1 MAQNPEEWLL
11 QADYDLESAR
21 TMFEGGRY
29 FYAVFMVHL
38 AIEKSLKGLFWKV
51 LKIIPPKT
59 HHLKYL
65 IQRINIESNSRI
77 NEFIFDINDL
87 SVPTRYPESL
97 NHILASFKKEKTEEM
112 INNAVEV
119 LQWIKKEFMKY

>member
-1 MAQNPEEWLL
+1 MAQNSEEWLL
-11 QADYDLESAR
+11 QADYDLESAK

-38 AIEKSLKGLFWKV
+38 AIEKSLKGLYWKV

-65 IQRINIESNSRI
+65 I
-77 NEFIFDINDL
+77 
-87 SVPTRYPESL
+87 
-97 NHILASFKKEKTEEM
+97 
-112 INNAVEV
+112 
-119 LQWIKKEFMKY
+119 

>member
-21 TMFEGGRY
+21 TMFESGRY

-77 NEFIFDINDL
+77 NEFIFDIDDL

-97 NHILASFKKEKTEEM
+97 NHILSSFKKEKTEEM